1 MIKKLV
7 LLFLILVL
15 SAGCAQA
22 TDYYVS
28 PDGTGDGLTVET
40 PGDPSTLDGALYPGD
55 VMYFLNGTYENKGVI
70 FLTHSGNATHP
81 ITLTAYEGNP
91 LLNHSTI
98 SSGTYAININS
109 NNYITIS
116 NLSFNGYNSHIVGP
130 GSHITIQNC
139 RSSNNGGGSAIF
151 VSNINGTDNIIENCY
166 FSNSGWNSIQVQ
178 GGASAAY
185 PAERII
191 VRNNTITNNHVHAAI
206 DLFKHVNNV
215 TIENNTIIGCN
226 IPGSNIYS
234 HDDTSSQ
241 GYLSI
246 KNNTIRDSNYEGMYL
261 KCKNNNSIIDNNTFI
276 NISNKAIDLEILS
289 NVTISNNKYYTV
301 NYPFR
306 IITCDNILLENE
318 YIDPSCHPSG
328 DFGWIYFLGGSS
340 PLSIYNHTG
349 YLDLSLNSVL
359 NPVTYGYRNGRVFTV
374 SAYGTP
380 TINSTL
386 YTASGSIL
394 DVKTSAGVSGGLN
407 TLVLYNYSAKPAA
420 ETATITPRA
429 PVGTE
434 ILNFTA
440 ESTNGNLVTFD
451 AWNLIPSAQYTIKE
465 DGSVK
470 STQLANETGHISWN
484 NDVWSEHIYTVILSP
499 PVAAFSASPLSGAAT
514 TYVTFTDES
523 TLGPTSW
530 LWNFGDGTTSTL
542 QNPVHTY
549 STNGTFTVNL
559 TVSNAAGSDS
569 EVKTDYI
576 TITDVVY
583 APVANFSANVTS
595 GALPL
600 DVLFTDSSTNTPT
613 SWLWNFGDGTT
624 STDQNP
630 THTYSTDGSY
640 TVTLTASNAAGSNTY
655 IKSSYIQAGTTTSFS
670 LSYVMWWLRV
680 HTPWWGLAY
689 PLVGEA

>member
-7 LLFLILVL
+7 LLFLVL
-15 SAGCAQA
+15 MLSVGCAHA
-22 TDYYVS
+22 TDYYFS
-28 PDGTGDGLTVET
+28 PDGSGSEYTLEN
-40 PGDPSTLDGALYPGD
+40 PGDPSVGDSLLSAGDTGIFLPGD
-55 VMYFLNGTYENKGVI
+55 YEDIYIGIIASGTSENPLTLEKYNESVVIDGNNYAANASSVYAIDINGNDYVTIDGLNVTGYPYAVDGTNCDNLNVKNCNFYYLGHSAIDFIGSTNSIAHNCTFSNLLFNHVQIKGTAEKSNNIHILNNSFEYAYGHNFVDFANNFTNCTVENNTFRNSTYSGVYVHQTTYDGYLNSGYITVKNNTMSNVSYGVYFDDPCNNSVI
-70 FLTHSGNATHP
+70 SGNIVSA
-81 ITLTAYEGNP
+81 LNNP
-91 LLNHSTI
+91 V
-98 SSGTYAININS
+98 SSGQHIK
-109 NNYITIS
+109 ITD
-116 NLSFNGYNSHIVGP
+116 P
-130 GSHITIQNC
+130 T
-139 RSSNNGGGSAIF
+139 
-151 VSNINGTDNIIENCY
+151 
-166 FSNSGWNSIQVQ
+166 
-178 GGASAAY
+178 
-185 PAERII
+185 
-191 VRNNTITNNHVHAAI
+191 
-206 DLFKHVNNV
+206 NNV
-215 TIENNTIIGCN
+215 TISEN
-226 IPGSNIYS
+226 S
-234 HDDTSSQ
+234 
-241 GYLSI
+241 
-246 KNNTIRDSNYEGMYL
+246 
-261 KCKNNNSIIDNNTFI
+261 FW
-276 NISNKAIDLEILS
+276 
-289 NVTISNNKYYTV
+289 
-301 NYPFR
+301 
-306 IITCDNILLENE
+306 
-318 YIDPSCHPSG
+318 G
-328 DFGWIYFLGGSS
+328 D
-340 PLSIYNHTG
+340 
-349 YLDLSLNSVL
+349 
-359 NPVTYGYRNGRVFTV
+359 TYGYIIQINVLNSLVTDNNVTASETDFEYRFLSGGSGNTLRNPLVSGKTSLKSRNDVDTLALIFPNGRVFGLDSGIPVYTSV
-374 SAYGTP
+374 G
-380 TINSTL
+380 ST
-386 YTASGSIL
+386 YMQ
-394 DVKTSAGVSGGLN
+394 GVATR
-407 TLVLYNYSAKPAA
+407 TLTLYNYSAMPTT
-420 ETATITPRA
+420 ENATVTPRA

-530 LWNFGDGTTSTL
+530 LWDFGDGTTSTL

-549 STNGTFTVNL
+549 STAGTFTVNL

-576 TITDVVY
+576 TITDAVY
-583 APVANFSANVTS
+583 APVASFSANVTS

-630 THTYSTDGSY
+630 EHTYSVDGSY

-655 IKSSYIQAGTTTSFS
+655 IKSSYISAGTTTSFS